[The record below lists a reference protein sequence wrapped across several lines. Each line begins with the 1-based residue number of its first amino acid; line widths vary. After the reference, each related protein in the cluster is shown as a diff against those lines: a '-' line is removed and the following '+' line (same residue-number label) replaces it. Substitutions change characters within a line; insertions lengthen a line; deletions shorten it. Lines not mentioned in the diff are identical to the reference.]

1 MVLQAGEEIV
11 KAGTFLYDGEVLCDV
26 VIVRDPILY
35 GSGDEED
42 PPEVAEDRER
52 ETFYI
57 RYGSNTTRGQFNAGR
72 PARFTLAEAMK
83 AAEEAPGIGST
94 IRWID

>member
-1 MVLQAGEEIV
+1 MMLQAGEEIV

-26 VIVRDPILY
+26 VIVRGPILY

-42 PPEVAEDRER
+42 PPEYADDREQ

-57 RYGSNTTRGQFNAGR
+57 WFGSTTARGQFNAAG

>member
-11 KAGTFLYDGEVLCDV
+11 KAGTFLYDGDVICDI
-26 VIVRDPILY
+26 VIVRSPIFY

-42 PPEVAEDRER
+42 PPEYAHDRER

-57 RYGSNTTRGQFNAGR
+57 WYGSTTARGQFNAAG
-72 PARFTLAEAMK
+72 AACFSLTEAMK
-83 AAEEAPGIGST
+83 AAEEASGIGRT
-94 IRWID
+94 VRWID